1 MLDPL
6 LKPVRFLK
14 GVGDKISL
22 LLQKKDIHTVHDA
35 LYFFPRTYEDRRK
48 IYGVRDAPI
57 GDEASIF
64 GRVVRSYPVRWSK
77 SKRSG
82 HELLLEDLEHPA
94 AKLVL
99 KWFHKP
105 YALQKIDP
113 GTKVLVTGRVQLFG
127 ARKQMTHPEIEVLGK
142 ESEESD
148 VKASVVPIYSQ
159 TDGLY
164 QKTLRK
170 IEAAA
175 VDTYARHLQEPLP
188 KAILE
193 KYNFPGLA
201 ECIKFL
207 HQPKEDVDFQALVG
221 QQTPAHRRFIY
232 EEFFLHSLVL
242 AQVRKDFVD
251 RPGIEFKKPEKS
263 WEILKAKLGFRFTN
277 AQRRSLK
284 EIFDDMNSSRVMYR
298 MLQGDVG
305 SGKTAV
311 SAATALIA
319 LESGYQVALMA
330 PTEVLIDQHFRKFTQ
345 WFEGTGFPV
354 LRLTGSSSTTAR
366 KEILGTLKE
375 NAPAIILGTHAL
387 FEDRV
392 EFSKL
397 GLVIVDE
404 QHRFGVRQRS
414 RLVAKGENPDLLV
427 MTATPIPRTLALTI
441 YGDLDVSV
449 IDELPPGR
457 KPIETQVFADK
468 QRSHMVERVRAELGK
483 GRQVYI
489 VFPLIEESETLS
501 VKSIES
507 MMPELKKD
515 YEGFEMG
522 VLHGKL
528 KSEEKARVLEAFVQ
542 RRISVLVSTTVI
554 EVGVDVPNASVMVI
568 EAAER
573 FGLSQLHQLRGRV
586 GRGSEQSYCYLV
598 NSSWLGQDSMRRLRA
613 MEKIQDGFKLSELD
627 LEWRGA
633 GELAG
638 TKQAGIPEFRLGQVP
653 RDLKI
658 FQEARRDAFELLAN
672 DPELSSHQELKCRLD
687 NKLEGMRRS

>member
-1 MLDPL
+1 
-6 LKPVRFLK
+6 
-14 GVGDKISL
+14 
-22 LLQKKDIHTVHDA
+22 
-35 LYFFPRTYEDRRK
+35 
-48 IYGVRDAPI
+48 VRDAPI

-64 GRVVRSYPVRWSK
+64 GKVVRSYPVRWSK

-82 HELLLEDLEHPA
+82 HELLLEDLDHPA

-127 ARKQMTHPEIEVLGK
+127 ARKQITHPELEVVGK
-142 ESEESD
+142 DSEDSD
-148 VKASVVPIYSQ
+148 IKATIVPIYSQ
-159 TDGLY
+159 TEGLY

-170 IEAAA
+170 IESAA
-175 VDTYARHLQEPLP
+175 VENYARHLQDPLP
-188 KAILE
+188 KALLE
-193 KYNFPGLA
+193 KYKFPALS

-207 HQPKEDVDFQALVG
+207 HQPKEDVDFQALVA
-221 QQTPAHRRFIY
+221 QQTPAQRRFIY

-242 AQVRKDFVD
+242 AQVRKDFVE
-251 RPGIEFKKPEKS
+251 RAGIEFKKPEKS
-263 WEILKAKLGFRFTN
+263 WEVLKNNLGFRFTN
-277 AQRRSLK
+277 AQRRALK
-284 EIFDDMNSSRVMYR
+284 EILDDMSSSKVMYR

-311 SAATALIA
+311 SAATALVA

-330 PTEVLIDQHFRKFTQ
+330 PTEVLVDQHFKKFST
-345 WFEGTGFPV
+345 WFKGTDFPV
-354 LRLTGSSSTTAR
+354 LKLTGSATAAER
-366 KEILGTLKE
+366 KEVLEILKKDS
-375 NAPAIILGTHAL
+375 PAIILGTHAL

-392 EFSKL
+392 QFSKL
-397 GLVIVDE
+397 GLVVVDE

-414 RLVAKGENPDLLV
+414 KLVAKGENPDLLV

-441 YGDLDVSV
+441 YGDLDVSI

-468 QRSHMVERVRAELGK
+468 QRNHLVERVRGELSR
-483 GRQVYI
+483 GRQAYI
-489 VFPLIEESETLS
+489 VFPLIEESETLA
-501 VKSIES
+501 VKSIEA
-507 MMPELKKD
+507 MLPELKKD
-515 YEGFEMG
+515 YEGFKIG
-522 VLHGKL
+522 ILHGKL
-528 KSEEKARVLEAFVQ
+528 KAEEKAKVLEAFVKKE
-542 RRISVLVSTTVI
+542 ISVLVSTTVI

-598 NSSWLGQDSMRRLRA
+598 NSTWLGQDSMRRLRA
-613 MEKIQDGFKLSELD
+613 MEKTQDGFKLSELD

-633 GELAG
+633 GELTG
-638 TKQAGIPEFRLGQVP
+638 TKQAGIPEFRLGQIP

-658 FQEARRDAFELLAN
+658 FQDARRDAFELLKA
-672 DPELSSHQELKCRLD
+672 DPDLGEHEELKARLSH
-687 NKLEGMRRS
+687 KLEGLRRS